1 MIPSTTL
8 PLKIETGPFDREHS
22 SRDTAVCVQADMAL
36 PFNGVVTSSPIK
48 RKREK
53 TLANESCQSLGLS
66 LLSSPDSLY
75 ECYSVN
81 PVTGSPSSCRRSPR
95 LLNNGYYVLTED
107 SYTWDDE
114 GNVSLTPS
122 KIKLSYKEN
131 LVRIFRRRRKARR
144 SLASLFSDMTE
155 TCQSW
160 LDEKVFGG
168 VRHPPL
174 AESSWMEH
182 STTDLDT
189 SCSFTYD
196 DSEIISM
203 PTKLAHE
210 PMVQEEIITETCVH
224 QEHFGQPLGGLLDV
238 PPPSAFLSNSCCP
251 PKPQPADFPMAKA
264 LFIILMVFIFSAVF
278 SRCLL
283 WGLTMA
289 FTTCIL
295 IMIYL
300 FVSQSGPMGKWRKA
314 KTEDI
319 TSKNE

>member
-1 MIPSTTL
+1 MQLMYSL
-8 PLKIETGPFDREHS
+8 PLSGTYRKTSISER
-22 SRDTAVCVQADMAL
+22 VC
-36 PFNGVVTSSPIK
+36 SPIK

-66 LLSSPDSLY
+66 LLSSPDSSY

-196 DSEIISM
+196 DSETM

-224 QEHFGQPLGGLLDV
+224 QEHFGQSLGGLLDV

-264 LFIILMVFIFSAVF
+264 LFIILMVFIFSAIF

-289 FTTCIL
+289 FSTFIS